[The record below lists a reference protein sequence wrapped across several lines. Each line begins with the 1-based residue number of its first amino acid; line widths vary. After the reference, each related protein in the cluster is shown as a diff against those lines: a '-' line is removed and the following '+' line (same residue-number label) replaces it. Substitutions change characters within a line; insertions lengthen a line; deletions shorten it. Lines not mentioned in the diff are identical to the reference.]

1 MPFSNFCRR
10 PTRPFVA
17 CAVLLLASL
26 ATIAHAADAPLSV
39 PRVDADIEV
48 DGVIDEAVWQQAA
61 QVALPY
67 EIQPG
72 DSVDASVATTAYIA
86 YTDDAL
92 LVALDARDPDPSKIR
107 AFLRDRDALYRDD
120 FAGIMLDTFDDQRR
134 AYEFFVNPLG
144 VQADLVK
151 EEASGHEDDAW
162 DGLWTSA
169 AQITETGYRIEMRIP
184 FATLRFRPTDGARR
198 WGVRFLRVRPREH
211 RFVYADQRVERGAR
225 CDLCSMR
232 KFDGFAGIRQGRG
245 LEITP
250 TLTVAH
256 AQSRDGDD
264 WRGEGTQIEPGVD
277 VAWTPSPNLTLSATL
292 NPDFSQ
298 VESDSAQ
305 LDLNTSFAL
314 FFPEKRPFFLE
325 AADTFS
331 TPLQV
336 LYTRQ
341 IADPDVGVRV
351 TGRLGSSA
359 YGAVLARD
367 AITQLLIPGALG
379 SRFQL
384 LDQASDAA
392 FARYRHDFD
401 GQASLGAVATVR
413 SGDDYRNALVGF
425 DGRWQR
431 DSHTFSGQWLRSDS
445 RYPGSLGLDEASPTG
460 DALVARY
467 NFGNRNWNSHL
478 HHIRID
484 PGFRADLGFISQ
496 VGFDRTVAGGN
507 RHWYGAE
514 GAAITRVTVGGDW
527 DITHRSD
534 GQVLEREVEGFV
546 GVRGP
551 RQSFA
556 QIGGGVRERFWDGR
570 MFDESFRSL
579 FLEATP
585 WAGVRTEL
593 VVQTGR
599 QLDLRAARLGDYTQ
613 LGVELG
619 LDIGRGLAIA
629 LDANVQTLE
638 RDGGTAFEA
647 RVLDGRASWQL
658 DPRQRLRLSVQASEV
673 QRDAAL
679 YAVPVGARSRD
690 VAAQLLYSYKL
701 NPRTAAYLGYSHGG
715 YADDDQLQLADRDRG
730 VFLKL
735 SYAWQPGG

>member
-1 MPFSNFCRR
+1 MPLLTSFRGPVR
-10 PTRPFVA
+10 A
-17 CAVLLLASL
+17 AAVSASL
-26 ATIAHAADAPLSV
+26 YAACVAAPLRAADGPVVA
-39 PRVDADIEV
+39 PRVDADIVV
-48 DGVIDEAVWQQAA
+48 DGQLDEAAWQQAT
-61 QVALPY
+61 QVELAY

-72 DSVDASVATTAYIA
+72 DNRDAAVATTAYIA

-92 LVALDARDPDPSKIR
+92 LVAFDARDPDPAKIR
-107 AFLRDRDALYRDD
+107 AFLRDRDSLYRDD

-151 EEASGHEDDAW
+151 DEASGHEDDAW

-169 AQITETGYRIEMRIP
+169 AQITDSGYRVEMRIP
-184 FATLRFRPTDGARR
+184 FATLRFRPADGARR

-211 RFVYADQRVERGAR
+211 RYLYADHRIERGAR
-225 CDLCSMR
+225 CDLCTMR
-232 KFDGFAGIRQGRG
+232 KLEGFAGIRQGRG

-256 AQSRDGDD
+256 AQTRDGAD
-264 WRGEGTQIEPGVD
+264 WRSDGTQIEPGVD

-325 AADTFS
+325 AADTFN

-351 TGRLGSSA
+351 TGRLGSNA

-367 AITQLLIPGALG
+367 AVTQLLIPGALG
-379 SRFQL
+379 SRFRL

-392 FARYRHDFD
+392 FARFRHDFD
-401 GQASLGAVATVR
+401 GQASLGAVMSLR
-413 SGDDYRNALVGF
+413 SGDEYRNALAGF

-431 DSHTFSGQWLRSDS
+431 GSHSLSGQWLRSDS
-445 RYPGSLGLDEASPTG
+445 RYPGEIALDDAAPAG

-467 NFGNRNWNSHL
+467 NFGNREWNAHL
-478 HHIRID
+478 HHTRID

-496 VGFDRTVAGGN
+496 VGFDRSVAGAN
-507 RHWYGAE
+507 RHWYGAD

-534 GQVLEREVEGFV
+534 GQVLEREVEASV

-551 RQSFA
+551 RQSAA
-556 QIGGGVRERFWDGR
+556 QVGAGTRERFWNGR
-570 MFDESFRSL
+570 MFDETFRSL
-579 FLEATP
+579 YLEATP

-593 VVQTGR
+593 FAQTGT
-599 QLDLRAARLGDYTQ
+599 QLDLRASRLGDYTQ
-613 LGVELG
+613 IGAELG
-619 LDIGRGLAIA
+619 LDIGRGINVS
-629 LDANVQTLE
+629 LDGNVQTLE
-638 RDGGTAFEA
+638 RDGGTAFRA
-647 RVLDGRASWQL
+647 VVLDSRASWQL

-673 QRDAAL
+673 ERDQAL
-679 YAVPVGARSRD
+679 YTTAVERRSREI
-690 VAAQLLYSYKL
+690 AAQLLYSYKL

-715 YADDDQLQLADRDRG
+715 YADDDQVRLADRDRG

>member
-1 MPFSNFCRR
+1 MPNLSLPPARR
-10 PTRPFVA
+10 ARAAVIA
-17 CAVLLLASL
+17 LALCAAPPGLV
-26 ATIAHAADAPLSV
+26 HAADAPV
-39 PRVDADIEV
+39 AAPRVDDAVDI
-48 DGVIDEAVWQQAA
+48 DGRLDEPLWQHAA
-61 QVALPY
+61 RVALPY

-72 DSVDASVATTAYIA
+72 DNRDATVETFAYIA
-86 YTDDAL
+86 HTDDAL
-92 LVALDARDPDPSKIR
+92 LIAIDARDPDPSQIR

-120 FAGIMLDTFDDQRR
+120 FAGVMLDTFDDQRR

-151 EEASGHEDDAW
+151 EEASGNEDDAW

-169 AQITETGYRIEMRIP
+169 AQITESGYRIEMRIP
-184 FATLRFRPTDGARR
+184 FATLRFRPAEGARR

-211 RFVYADQRVERGAR
+211 RYLYADQRIERGAR

-232 KFDGFAGIRQGRG
+232 KLEGLAGIRQGRG

-256 AQSRDGDD
+256 AQSRTDSGWHGD
-264 WRGEGTQIEPGVD
+264 GTQVEPGVD

-325 AADTFS
+325 AADTFN

-341 IADPDVGVRV
+341 IADPDAGVRV
-351 TGRLGSSA
+351 TGRLGSNA
-359 YGAVLARD
+359 YGAVVARD
-367 AITQLLIPGALG
+367 AVTQLLIPGALG
-379 SRFQL
+379 SRFRL
-384 LDQASDAA
+384 LDRPSDAA
-392 FARYRHDFD
+392 FARYRHDFE
-401 GQASLGAVATVR
+401 GQASVGAVMSAR
-413 SGDDYRNALVGF
+413 SADDYRNALAGL

-431 DSHTFSGQWLRSDS
+431 GSHSLSGQWMRSDS
-445 RYPGSLGLDEASPTG
+445 RYPGEVALVDATPTG
-460 DALVARY
+460 DAIVARY
-467 NFGNRNWNSHL
+467 NFGNREWNAHL
-478 HHIRID
+478 HHTRID

-496 VGFDRTVAGGN
+496 VGFDRSVAGGSRN
-507 RHWYGAE
+507 WYGAD
-514 GAAITRVTVGGDW
+514 GAAITRITAGGDW
-527 DITHRSD
+527 EITHRSD
-534 GQVLEREVEGFV
+534 GQVLEREIESFI

-556 QIGGGVRERFWDGR
+556 QIGAGQRVRFWDGR
-570 MFDESFRSL
+570 MFDETFRT
-579 FLEATP
+579 FFAEATP
-585 WAGVRTEL
+585 WAGVRAEL
-593 VVQTGR
+593 FVQTAT
-599 QLDLRAARLGDYTQ
+599 QLDLRASRLGDYTQ
-613 LGVELG
+613 LGMELG
-619 LDIGRGLAIA
+619 LDIGRGLSIA
-629 LDANVQTLE
+629 LDGSVQTLE
-638 RDGGTAFEA
+638 RDGGTAFRA
-647 RVLDGRASWQL
+647 MVLDSRASWQL

-673 QRDAAL
+673 ERDPTL
-679 YAVPVGARSRD
+679 YSAPTERRSRD

-715 YADDDQLQLADRDRG
+715 YADDEQVRLTDRDRG

-735 SYAWQPGG
+735 SYAWQPGA